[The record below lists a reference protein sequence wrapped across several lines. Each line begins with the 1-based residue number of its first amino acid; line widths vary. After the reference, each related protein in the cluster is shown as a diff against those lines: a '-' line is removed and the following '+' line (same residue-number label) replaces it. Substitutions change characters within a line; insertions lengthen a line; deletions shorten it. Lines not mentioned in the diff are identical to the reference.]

1 MFIRFLLDFYWIF
14 IGFFLNSPGLCGPKA
29 SEIIPPKIKDLK
41 GGFTLPLSLP
51 LETPQKSMF
60 ENGALA
66 ATKLWFLTKTLILR
80 HAQGWPEFG
89 RSLAGL
95 AGVWLDLRCRHKNTS
110 KNAWFLQRIKDPK
123 RQNTTGPG
131 GMREAP

>member
-1 MFIRFLLDFYWIF
+1 MVKSCIRRALVAQRRLKEPPQRF
-14 IGFFLNSPGLCGPKA
+14 
-29 SEIIPPKIKDLK
+29 PPKIKDLK

-66 ATKLWFLTKTLILR
+66 ATKLWFLIKTSILR
-80 HAQGWPEFG
+80 HPQDWPEFGRIG

-95 AGVWLDLRCRHKNTS
+95 AGITVQAQKNIEKCMVFAENQGS
-110 KNAWFLQRIKDPK
+110 KAPK
-123 RQNTTGPG
+123 HHGAR
-131 GMREAP
+131 RDV